1 MSVTVPVPM
10 SRPPADGPAAVPA
23 ERLPQEASPIAS
35 IPRAAGLAI
44 ATAPVADSR
53 AAGSHGASPLG
64 GYDVG
69 SDPGLLLALAGVD
82 QTGWDGRDGTAVL
95 TYARLQV
102 VRPQVRRA
110 GLSGPAAN
118 QAEATGWAVA
128 WELLSS
134 RALRAVR
141 SPWGVVSVAVRRA
154 VLGEVMA
161 AAYGTGVRE
170 AWRLAA
176 RAPRQGR
183 RGDAVPAVRPPLSL
197 SVLDPDWWAPA
208 TGPGPDGIG
217 PSLEVIA
224 AAMVRAGWSRH
235 EAVAVC
241 EWVACRAQD
250 RSATQAPGWRTL
262 ARLLGIPAWR
272 ARRATVL
279 LLGST
284 TWPGLVER
292 VASEGSAVLQRP
304 DVLAAVRST
313 VVASHL
319 SPVGASRLALR
330 RCELAA
336 QRKRP

>member
-1 MSVTVPVPM
+1 MPRAT
-10 SRPPADGPAAVPA
+10 GAAVAMP
-23 ERLPQEASPIAS
+23 
-35 IPRAAGLAI
+35 
-44 ATAPVADSR
+44 PVA
-53 AAGSHGASPLG
+53 AAQARGEHGASALG

-69 SDPGLLLALAGVD
+69 SAPGLLRALAGVD
-82 QTGWDGRDGTAVL
+82 AAGWDGRDGTAVL
-95 TYARLQV
+95 TYARLRV
-102 VRPQVRRA
+102 VRPQVHRA
-110 GLSGPAAN
+110 GLRGPAAN

-134 RALRAVR
+134 RALRAAG

-161 AAYGTGVRE
+161 ATYGTGVRE

-176 RAPRQGR
+176 GAPGAGR
-183 RGDAVPAVRPPLSL
+183 RGAADPAVRRPVSL

-208 TGPGPDGIG
+208 TGPGADGIG
-217 PSLEVIA
+217 PRLEVIA
-224 AAMVRAGWSRH
+224 AAMVRAGWSRR

-250 RSATQAPGWRTL
+250 GCATQAPGWRTL

-292 VASEGSAVLQRP
+292 VASEGFTVLQRP

-336 QRKRP
+336 QRKRS

>member
-1 MSVTVPVPM
+1 MSVNDAVAK
-10 SRPPADGPAAVPA
+10 SRPPAAGPAEPLAHDAIPPTPSPPHPAV
-23 ERLPQEASPIAS
+23 
-35 IPRAAGLAI
+35 
-44 ATAPVADSR
+44 ATAPVAG
-53 AAGSHGASPLG
+53 AAVTGSGGTLG
-64 GYDVG
+64 RHDVG
-69 SDPGLLLALAGVD
+69 SNPGLLLALAAVD
-82 QTGWDGRDGTAVL
+82 ERGWDGGDGTAVL
-95 TYARLQV
+95 TYARLRV
-102 VRPQVRRA
+102 VRPQVHRA

-134 RALRAVR
+134 RALRAAG

-154 VLGEVMA
+154 VLGEVVA
-161 AAYGTGVRE
+161 AVYGTGVRE

-176 RAPRQGR
+176 GSPRPGR
-183 RGDAVPAVRPPLSL
+183 PGDALAPVRRPVSL
-197 SVLDPDWWAPA
+197 SMLDPDWCAPT
-208 TGPGPDGIG
+208 TGHVFDGIG
-217 PSLEVIA
+217 PRLEVIA
-224 AAMVRAGWSRH
+224 TAMVRAGWSRE

-241 EWVACRAQD
+241 EWVAYRAHD
-250 RSATQAPGWRTL
+250 RSVTKTPGWRTL

-292 VASEGSAVLQRP
+292 VASEGSIVLQRP

-319 SPVGASRLALR
+319 SPVGASKLALR
-330 RCELAA
+330 RCDLAV
-336 QRKRP
+336 QRERS